1 MLGSVCPQAHSRC
14 FPPEFSTYLSHLIST
29 VANLSSRRRNPDLQQ
44 QQRRQ
49 TTTTSKRPPNKSESS
64 QCADAADVPYL

>member
-1 MLGSVCPQAHSRC
+1 MLGSVSPQAHSRC

-44 QQRRQ
+44 QRRQ
-49 TTTTSKRPPNKSESS
+49 TTATSERRPNKSESS
-64 QCADAADVPYL
+64 QRADAADVPYL